1 MSSFVDATLNVLET
15 DRLNEQQD
23 NSAMND
29 LWKVL
34 SLLLIL
40 VLTLIFGLMPS
51 YW

>member
-1 MSSFVDATLNVLET
+1 MSSFIDATLNVFET
-15 DRLNEQQD
+15 DSLNEQED